1 MSIAEKVKSEIT
13 LARRTG
19 ISPEIVI
26 QPTVPN
32 FHNSMKSK
40 QFNTCKN
47 NTVIDAEYS
56 IISTQNNQHS
66 LEYNTNYFS
75 NNYKHD
81 EGKIS
86 PSVQNFIKRT
96 DKSGISKLVSST
108 ENANFFIALIVEYF
122 YSHKDKNQRVKC
134 IFAFGGKERDAT
146 HYSKFQNKNVLMKYL
161 SKNISRPPIIASLAL
176 GYLLEIRPEY
186 CFNVFPP
193 TKVEATNFTT
203 QKIKEEIPSR
213 LNARGT
219 YYDLKGKLKIR
230 DFSGAVEQ
238 IVCHYSFTHGNIF
251 AVATRFQEKDG
262 EICIKIGGAP
272 ATAWL
277 FFRDL
282 MSHDPLA
289 DIIVCPDLRLA
300 MKFIEIAR
308 DGRLLERT
316 GVIITGYIGGDE
328 TLKSLV
334 LSDVTGHRVTI
345 LTSPGQ
351 DGWEILEKLAKR
363 CADNGATKVDIYPW
377 PLITDLNLSDI
388 FPSDARAN
396 EDLVENAVDLR
407 DIERPSMLVKKIQK
421 MAMPLGDFKGWKN
434 RHEMKESPGN
444 TLIEDDAKFCITY
457 FQDIKDVKPLNNKH
471 SLSVSDLLNALHTAL
486 IWGYSNAGKTFFS
499 AELAISLS
507 TGTPCFF
514 LSAPTPSKVCY
525 IGGEGNKVDFKSL
538 CLQLMKNRP
547 EYHDLLNK
555 NLGCYVAKGGLNI
568 LNDKNQDEIID
579 CLLKDK
585 TKYLFIDNLISLSSS
600 ASNNNPSQLFKF
612 VHKIEKIGI
621 SVILIHH
628 ANKDK
633 QEIKGSVDLISRCQ
647 NVLHLEGREQF
658 TEKATYSLAMKT
670 ALADDGP
677 VTRIT
682 IDKCKI
688 APHFERRSVVYR
700 VPVSGTWEWVEGDI
714 QNGCGASKSQ
724 GINTDFES
732 NSDESIPEAP
742 IPPDAV
748 KILSIMH
755 DDTTYYRSDIEKIT
769 GFKEDRT
776 RKSLAL
782 LMKAGVVIREGES
795 KGTYYRKA

>member
-32 FHNSMKSK
+32 VHNSINYH
-40 QFNTCKN
+40 QFDTCKK
-47 NTVIDAEYS
+47 NTVIDADYS
-56 IISTQNNQHS
+56 IIRTQNNQHC

-86 PSVQNFIKRT
+86 PSVQDYIKRT
-96 DKSGISKLVSST
+96 DKSGIPNLMNST
-108 ENANFFIALIVEYF
+108 ENANFFIALIVEHF
-122 YSHKDKNQRVKC
+122 YSHKDKNQRAKC
-134 IFAFGGKERDAT
+134 IFAFGGNERDAT
-146 HYSKFQNKNVLMKYL
+146 HYSKFQNKDELIKYL
-161 SKNISRPPIIASLAL
+161 SKNISRPPIIASLVL

-186 CFNVFPP
+186 CLNAFPP

-238 IVCHYSFTHGNIF
+238 IVCHYSVTHGNIF
-251 AVATRFQEKDG
+251 AVATRFQEKNG

-282 MSHDPLA
+282 MSHYPLA

-316 GVIITGYIGGDE
+316 GAIITGYIGGDE

-334 LSDVTGHRVTI
+334 LSDVAGHRVTI
-345 LTSPGQ
+345 LSSPGQ
-351 DGWEILEKLAKR
+351 GGWEILEKLAKR

-407 DIERPSMLVKKIQK
+407 DIERPSMLVKKIQE
-421 MAMPLGDFKGWKN
+421 MAMPLGDFKNWKKKN
-434 RHEMKESPGN
+434 EMKESPDI
-444 TLIEDDAKFCITY
+444 TLTEDDTKFCITY
-457 FQDIKDVKPLNNKH
+457 FPDIETVKPLNHKH
-471 SLSVSDLLNALHTAL
+471 PLSLSDLLTALHSTL
-486 IWGYSNAGKTFFS
+486 IWGYSNAGKTFFT
-499 AELAISLS
+499 AEFAISLS
-507 TGTPCFF
+507 TGSPCFF
-514 LSAPTPSKVCY
+514 LSAPRPSKVCY
-525 IGGEGNKVDFKSL
+525 IGGEGNNISFKSL
-538 CLQLMKNRP
+538 CLQLVENRP
-547 EYHDLLNK
+547 EHHDLLNK
-555 NLGCYVAKGGLNI
+555 NLGCSVIKGGLNI
-568 LNDKNQDEIID
+568 LDEKKQNEIIS
-579 CLLKDK
+579 CLLKDN
-585 TKYLFIDNLISLSSS
+585 TKYLFIDNIISLATS
-600 ASNNNPSQLFKF
+600 ASTTDPSRLFNF
-612 VHKIEKIGI
+612 IQKIEKNGI
-621 SVILIHH
+621 AVILIHH
-628 ANKDK
+628 AKKDK

-647 NVLHLEGREQF
+647 NVFHLEGREQF
-658 TEKATYSLAMKT
+658 TEKENYSLAMKK
-670 ALADDGP
+670 ALVDDGP

-682 IDKCKI
+682 VDKCKV

-700 VPVSGTWEWVEGDI
+700 VPVSGTWELVEGDI
-714 QNGCGASKSQ
+714 INGCEKSDDP
-724 GINTDFES
+724 GISLSSEITAEDS
-732 NSDESIPEAP
+732 APEAP
-742 IPPDAV
+742 LPPDAA

-755 DDTTYYRSDIEKIT
+755 NDTTYYRSNIEKIT
-769 GFKEDRT
+769 GFKEDRI

-782 LMKAGVVIREGES
+782 LMKAGFVVREGEG